1 MRGGGNM
8 DRIDKILANLGFGT
22 RKEIKAV
29 VKNGEVKIDGTVI
42 KDSSMKIDPDK
53 STIEVGGNVVE
64 YKKNIYL
71 LMNKP
76 QGVVSATFD
85 NYDETVIDILEPE
98 YQAFKPFPV
107 GRLDK
112 DTEGLLLI
120 TNDGELNHRMIS
132 PKNHVDKVYYAE
144 IDKYLDE
151 RDVNRFKKG
160 IQLKDGYKC
169 LPGKLHIIESDED
182 GAKVEVTIQEG
193 KFHQVKRMFNAL
205 GKNVV
210 YLKRIKFG
218 PIDLDKDLNLGQ
230 YRELSKNEIESIK
243 RI

>member
-1 MRGGGNM
+1 M

-29 VKNGEVKIDGTVI
+29 VKNGEVKINGTVI

>member
-29 VKNGEVKIDGTVI
+29 VKNGEVKINGTVI

>member
-1 MRGGGNM
+1 M